1 MLRLHGII
9 GKSDEAAY
17 ASLLHDL
24 EHQDGIEL
32 LFVPPSDAGRKR
44 FRLTTDRGTDCA
56 VSLDR
61 DEDLVDG
68 ALLFLDPT
76 RAIIARFG
84 EQEIWRLRPA
94 DQAASLKLG
103 WNAGNLHWRVRFEG
117 ETLHVLLDA
126 PLHTYRARILPLLES
141 GEVEELPPG
150 PHA

>member
-9 GKSDEAAY
+9 GRSDEAPLA
-17 ASLLHDL
+17 ALVHEI
-24 EHQDGIEL
+24 EHRGGIEL
-32 LFVPPSDAGRKR
+32 LYVPPSDAGRKR

-61 DEDLVDG
+61 HEELMDG
-68 ALLFLDPT
+68 AVLFLDPE

-84 EQEIWRLRPA
+84 EQQIWRLRPA
-94 DQAASLKLG
+94 GQSAALKLG

-117 ETLHVLLDA
+117 ETLAILLDA

-141 GEVEELPPG
+141 GEVLELDEVMR
-150 PHA
+150 

>member
-9 GKSDEAAY
+9 GKSEEAAY
-17 ASLLHDL
+17 AGLLHDL

-61 DEDLVDG
+61 NEDLTDG
-68 ALLFLDPT
+68 AVLFLDPQ

-84 EQEIWRLRPA
+84 EQEIWRLRPT

-103 WNAGNLHWRVRFEG
+103 WNAGNLHWRVRFESD
-117 ETLHVLLDA
+117 TLTILLDA
-126 PLHTYRARILPLLES
+126 PLHTYRARILPLLDS
-141 GEVEELPPG
+141 GEVEELPAVHP
-150 PHA
+150 